1 MQWKH
6 QLLWFSML
14 VRRRHSSS
22 KKYTLGKWG
31 LISMPRWHE
40 QNSYWKPLILQHHTC
55 KSDASSILF
64 EFCKFWN
71 SFCTTVCGFPNC
83 DFVKVPHHFWSSFW
97 CHLGW
102 VTFFHRAK
110 ILWCCLA
117 CKIFLRPLL
126 SPWVLPEMSTVC
138 FCAVASSPKGNEKK
152 CLSDVL
158 WVSQDIYCTAIGKNP
173 EIYFSLKACTIG
185 KVHSRSFIL

>member
-1 MQWKH
+1 
-6 QLLWFSML
+6 
-14 VRRRHSSS
+14 
-22 KKYTLGKWG
+22 
-31 LISMPRWHE
+31 MPRWHE

-97 CHLGW
+97 CHLSW

-138 FCAVASSPKGNEKK
+138 FCAVASKRKRKEMSLWCVVSFPRYLLHCNRKK
-152 CLSDVL
+152 PRNIFLS
-158 WVSQDIYCTAIGKNP
+158 Q
-173 EIYFSLKACTIG
+173 SLYNWQGT
-185 KVHSRSFIL
+185 